1 MLPPTVW
8 KYVRGGMLFG
18 VSASDPL
25 TVTLTALLLGAV
37 AFAAAFT
44 PAQQPP
50 PANRTRSLPGLWHG
64 DASGH
69 HALVRETGSGQ
80 NAWVSFGKQGWVNS
94 RERRSPVPEVFLRLP
109 PRRPRHCG
117 LSQGLGLGLQTS
129 RRTRTAVSRPPPV
142 RDSEHAISRHPGERR
157 HGDLRTPQPIGVRPL
172 FNRGRTGHP
181 RCSRKNGG
189 TA

>member
-25 TVTLTALLLGAV
+25 TVTLIALLLGAV

-94 RERRSPVPEVFLRLP
+94 RERRSDAHNRL
-109 PRRPRHCG
+109 
-117 LSQGLGLGLQTS
+117 
-129 RRTRTAVSRPPPV
+129 
-142 RDSEHAISRHPGERR
+142 
-157 HGDLRTPQPIGVRPL
+157 
-172 FNRGRTGHP
+172 
-181 RCSRKNGG
+181 
-189 TA
+189 

>member
-25 TVTLTALLLGAV
+25 TVTLIALLLGAV

-69 HALVRETGSGQ
+69 HALVRGTGSGQ
-80 NAWVSFGKQGWVNS
+80 NAWVSFGKQGVGKFS
-94 RERRSPVPEVFLRLP
+94 RAPKPDNLESCMNPNFPWSGSDRYPTETTETDTVRWPLAGSPYR
-109 PRRPRHCG
+109 
-117 LSQGLGLGLQTS
+117 
-129 RRTRTAVSRPPPV
+129 
-142 RDSEHAISRHPGERR
+142 
-157 HGDLRTPQPIGVRPL
+157 
-172 FNRGRTGHP
+172 
-181 RCSRKNGG
+181 
-189 TA
+189 